1 MSKIVFTG
9 GATASGGYLVQK
21 LVDAGH
27 EVFTIGKGDRFNL
40 DFRFMGTGNLQAAMA
55 KVLTFFRGAPDM
67 IVHNARIS
75 EVANL
80 NHVLFA
86 NINARIFLDRVFLN
100 THEGKDTPFRSIH
113 ILGWGPEWADA
124 RAEIVVSNAAQQAL
138 PTALVSRVKPLEQA
152 KAEYAHRR
160 ELAERKHVADQK
172 RQKEIHEE
180 SQERTFQWHKA
191 RKEDKYEKK
200 PFEPKE
206 YRDKIGDVWVP
217 NVDAVLLI
225 PHPDDL
231 ANGLITRERL
241 DFVLRQ
247 AVEIPHDPGNLA
259 SFIVTK

>member
-9 GATASGGYLVQK
+9 GATASGGYLVAK
-21 LVDAGH
+21 LKEEGH
-27 EVFTIGKGDRFNL
+27 KVFTIGKGDQFNM
-40 DFRFMGTGNLQAAMA
+40 DFRFMGTGLLQTAMA
-55 KVLTFFRGAPDM
+55 KVLTFFKGAPDM

-80 NHVLFA
+80 NHTLFA
-86 NINARIFLDRVFLN
+86 NINARIFLDHTFLN

-113 ILGWGPEWADA
+113 ILGWGPEWADP

-160 ELAERKHVADQK
+160 ELAERKHAEDQK
-172 RQKEIHEE
+172 HQHKIHKE

-191 RKEDKYEKK
+191 RKEEYEKK
-200 PFEPKE
+200 PFEPQE

-231 ANGLITRERL
+231 ANGLITRERI

-247 AVEIPHDPGNLA
+247 AVEIDHDPGNLA

>member
-9 GATASGGYLVQK
+9 GASASGGYLVAK
-21 LVDAGH
+21 LEEEGH
-27 EVFTIGKGDRFNL
+27 EVFTIGKGDRLNM
-40 DFRFMGTGNLQAAMA
+40 DFRFIGTGVLQTAMA
-55 KVLTFFRGAPDM
+55 KVLTFFKGAPDM

-86 NINARIFLDRVFLN
+86 NINARIFLDRIFLN

-113 ILGWGPEWADA
+113 ILGWGPEWADP

-160 ELAERKHVADQK
+160 ELAERKHAEDQE
-172 RQKEIHEE
+172 RQYKIHDE
-180 SQERTFQWHKA
+180 SQERTFKWHEA
-191 RKEDKYEKK
+191 RKEEYEKK

-231 ANGLITRERL
+231 ANGLITREKL
-241 DFVLRQ
+241 GFVLCQ
-247 AVEIPHDPGNLA
+247 AVEIAHDPGNLA